1 MKQEHAKRRK
11 RARTRCPLFRIFVK
25 KKNKDSNETNIESY
39 IMTQGFIVKC
49 KHHSSVINK
58 IIEQPAAMLTS

>member
-39 IMTQGFIVKC
+39 IVKC